1 MLTTT
6 NTGLLVVDIQGKL
19 ARLVEGSD
27 ALIANTAKLV
37 AGARLLGLP
46 VVWLEQNPDKLG
58 ATVPELQLMQAGDLV
73 LPKHSFGALGNRRWP
88 TPSPVRASATGWCAA
103 SRPIFASTRRC
114 RDCWTRAARCRWW
127 WMRCRRAA
135 RQPGARHPQAGGTRG
150 RTHLGGDVP
159 LRAAGRLPPS
169 GLSIHSGVDQITL
182 LPDGLSIRSSDVSR
196 HSGADQ
202 ISSLPTSD
210 FIPQGAIG
218 ACGPA
223 LTLTL
228 LSISAAP
235 ASAVRLLFRTT
246 PPPFVPACPAKR

>member
-19 ARLVEGSD
+19 ARLVEERRPDRQHRQVG
-27 ALIANTAKLV
+27 
-37 AGARLLGLP
+37 GGGRLLGLP

-135 RQPGARHPQAGGTRG
+135 PPTGSSPSTSWRHTGPNSPRWRCASTSCWAI
-150 RTHLGGDVP
+150 
-159 LRAAGRLPPS
+159 AA
-169 GLSIHSGVDQITL
+169 
-182 LPDGLSIRSSDVSR
+182 IR
-196 HSGADQ
+196 
-202 ISSLPTSD
+202 
-210 FIPQGAIG
+210 
-218 ACGPA
+218 
-223 LTLTL
+223 
-228 LSISAAP
+228 
-235 ASAVRLLFRTT
+235 
-246 PPPFVPACPAKR
+246 PFDPFWR